1 MEAVEEGTFHDELG
15 DNKWLMAHYRG
26 CLSVCLDSKKN
37 RASPSKKSA
46 IAQQDKFLSQ
56 LVLVTEGLHLPLI
69 A

>member
-1 MEAVEEGTFHDELG
+1 
-15 DNKWLMAHYRG
+15 MAHYRG
-26 CLSVCLDSKKN
+26 CLSVCLDFKKN

-56 LVLVTEGLHLPLI
+56 LVLVTEGLPLLLI